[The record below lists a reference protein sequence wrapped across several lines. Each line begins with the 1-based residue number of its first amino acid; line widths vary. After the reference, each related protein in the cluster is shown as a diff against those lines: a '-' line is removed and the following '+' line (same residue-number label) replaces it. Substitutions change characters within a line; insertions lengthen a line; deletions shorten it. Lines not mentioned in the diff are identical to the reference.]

1 MAPTDVKQGD
11 HVIYRA
17 AGTEYDAVALSAPSF
32 GHHTGLRSVGHFLNL
47 RYLDERGAAVMIMGA
62 GLLTSAADAA
72 TIAEYARANV
82 EASGAAKFAADGGE
96 SLLAEERERLRA
108 QPRTTGWRPRVDGEE
123 VADLKATI
131 KEYERSYHELTAALN
146 AANETNAK
154 LQQELATPAKA
165 APPVPRQTGQQGGR
179 CVTDPATDLIP
190 AEGAPAGDFTDPL
203 VSGRPQP
210 ENVGAPS
217 SADLD
222 AVAAE
227 AAATEATGAPGPDDE
242 PAEPE
247 TVQQ

>member
-11 HVIYRA
+11 RVIYRA

-32 GHHTGLRSVGHFLNL
+32 GHHLGLRCVSHFLNL
-47 RYLDERGAAVMIMGA
+47 RYLDELGTAVMIMGA
-62 GLLTSAADAA
+62 VLLTSAADDA

-82 EASGAAKFAADGGE
+82 EASGAAKFAAAGGE
-96 SLLAEERERLRA
+96 SLFAEERERLRA

-131 KEYERSYHELTAALN
+131 KEYERSCNELTSALN
-146 AANETNAK
+146 VANEMIAK

-165 APPVPRQTGQQGGR
+165 APPVPQTGQQAGR
-179 CVTDPATDLIP
+179 VVTDPATDLIP
-190 AEGAPAGDFTDPL
+190 AEGAPMGDFADPL

-210 ENVGAPS
+210 ENAGAPS

-222 AVAAE
+222 AAAAE
-227 AAATEATGAPGPDDE
+227 AAATEATGGPGPDDE
-242 PAEPE
+242 PA
-247 TVQQ
+247 